1 MLIAAKVVDEDN
13 GSLVMGDADAGTVVE
28 IRRTAAD
35 TKVVRV
41 VYVLRNRVMLI
52 SPGVDSRRNWDKYVR

>member
-1 MLIAAKVVDEDN
+1 MAVVVDEDN

-35 TKVVRV
+35 TKVVMV

-52 SPGVDSRRNWDKYVR
+52 SPGVDSCKNWDTYVR

>member
-1 MLIAAKVVDEDN
+1 MVDEDN
-13 GSLVMGDADAGTVVE
+13 GSLAMGDADAGTVVE

-52 SPGVDSRRNWDKYVR
+52 SPGVGSSRNWDKYVR

>member
-1 MLIAAKVVDEDN
+1 MVDEDN
-13 GSLVMGDADAGTVVE
+13 GSLAMGDADAGTVVE

-41 VYVLRNRVMLI
+41 VYYCGI
-52 SPGVDSRRNWDKYVR
+52 ESC

>member
-1 MLIAAKVVDEDN
+1 MVDEDN
-13 GSLVMGDADAGTVVE
+13 GSLAMGDADADTVVE

>member
-1 MLIAAKVVDEDN
+1 MAVVVDEDN

-35 TKVVRV
+35 TKVVMV
-41 VYVLRNRVMLI
+41 VYVLRNRVHVNL
-52 SPGVDSRRNWDKYVR
+52 SGS